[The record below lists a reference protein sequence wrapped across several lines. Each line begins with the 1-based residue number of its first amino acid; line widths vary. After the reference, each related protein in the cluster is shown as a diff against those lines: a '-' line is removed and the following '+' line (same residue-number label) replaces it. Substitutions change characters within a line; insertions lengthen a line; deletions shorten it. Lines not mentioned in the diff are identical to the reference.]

1 MIEHAVAFVADVGVG
16 HAAVADQTVDVV
28 ERNRGLGA
36 STIAAADGSVVKG
49 LRDFL
54 RYHQHRTIVIV
65 EVVSEHVGE
74 AKDRRDVGLDCNVD
88 RDADRVGIG
97 VGVGV
102 GVVITIQVE
111 IVVTIEIA
119 VAVAVEVCV
128 VAA

>member
-102 GVVITIQVE
+102 VITIQVE